1 MFDRNF
7 WDSVSSSVGGRAALE
22 PLESRVVLDATPTSP
37 LYPVVEL
44 NTNVGSVFI
53 ELYTDTAPQNV
64 ANFLGYVERE
74 DYDNTIFHRLVKGFV
89 LQGGGFVWNEAD
101 SDFDQI
107 NKQDPV
113 VNEFSRSNVQWT
125 VAFAKIPATDDN
137 GEPIEGGG
145 PDSATNQ
152 FFFNLVD
159 NSANLDTQNGG
170 FTVFGGVVAGHEV
183 ITSIAQLQVGNFGGA
198 QGSVPLLRMPT
209 SREDANPEDF
219 VTIITAR
226 KVYDPDTSLL
236 VGEGT
241 MPLGAVNPF
250 EMTSIGVVSA
260 FGGATV
266 YSQTSD
272 GSGWTVTD
280 LGLKTHS
287 TGKTGQPVM
296 WVDPKDGRTY
306 AAAPSDEGLRL
317 YTNTGEGEW
326 TARNLN
332 AEIAGA
338 GQIAKSLTVFITR
351 EGLVM
356 LAGLSASGEL
366 LLFSQTGGDDGLG
379 NQSWSFSNVSTDDL
393 AAQGLTTPAFASDL
407 VSYVTAWNGLNI
419 AGLDANGAIHAVW
432 WAPGL
437 EKWTTSNL
445 SEITG
450 APALFGGLTPYLTPW
465 GGINLAGINA
475 AGDVTTTWWVP
486 EFGGD
491 WRQDNL
497 SELFGGPRLE
507 PGSLASYVT
516 PWGGLNVVGRRSD
529 GHTVIYWW
537 APEIEGDAWAV
548 TSISEFIEG
557 AELFAGRVSGIASQ
571 SEVGTISLV
580 GASASNELLRYW
592 WQPGGEWQ
600 AENITQKAV
609 LV

>member
-1 MFDRNF
+1 MLDQNLGAL
-7 WDSVSSSVGGRAALE
+7 VSDPAGCWAGLEALE
-22 PLESRVVLDATPTSP
+22 ARVVLDATPTNP

-44 NTNVGSVFI
+44 NTNLGSVFI
-53 ELYTDTAPQNV
+53 ELYPDTAPQNV

-89 LQGGGFVWNEAD
+89 LQGGGFVWNEAE

-107 NKQDPV
+107 KKQDPV

-137 GEPIEGGG
+137 GDPIEGGG

-152 FFFNLVD
+152 FFFNLAN
-159 NSANLDTQNGG
+159 NSANLDNQNGG
-170 FTVFGGVVAGHEV
+170 FTVFGGVVAGQEI
-183 ITSIAQLQVGNFGGA
+183 ITSITQLPVGNFGGA
-198 QGSVPLLRMPT
+198 QGSVPLIRMPT

-219 VTIITAR
+219 VTILTAR
-226 KVYDPDTSLL
+226 VVYDPATSLA
-236 VGEGT
+236 VG
-241 MPLGAVNPF
+241 N
-250 EMTSIGVVSA
+250 GVLPGGSA
-260 FGGATV
+260 DAFDRATVGVLNRFGGATV
-266 YSQTSD
+266 FRQTSD
-272 GSGWTVTD
+272 GTGWTVTD
-280 LGLKTHS
+280 LGLKTQS
-287 TGKTGQPVM
+287 TGQTGPLVT

-306 AAAPSDEGLRL
+306 AAAPSAAGLRL
-317 YTNTGEGEW
+317 YTNTGEGQW

-338 GQIAKSLTVFITR
+338 GQIATRLTAFITR

-356 LAGLSASGEL
+356 LAGLSVTGEL
-366 LLFSQTGGDDGLG
+366 LLFSQTGGNDGQG
-379 NQSWSFSNVSTDDL
+379 NLAWSFSNVSTADL
-393 AAQGLTTPAFASDL
+393 ADQGLATPTFTSDL
-407 VSYVTAWNGLNI
+407 VSYVTSWNGLNI
-419 AGLDANGAIHAVW
+419 AGLDASGAIHAVW

-450 APALFGGLTPYLTPW
+450 APALFGGLTPYLTGW

-475 AGDVTTTWWVP
+475 DGDVTTTWWVP

-497 SELFGGPRLE
+497 SQLFGGPGLE

-516 PWGGLNVVGRRSD
+516 PWGGLNVVGRRGD
-529 GHTVIYWW
+529 GHTVVYWW
-537 APEIEGDAWAV
+537 APGIEGDAWAV

-557 AELFAGRVSGIASQ
+557 APLFAGRVSGIASP
-571 SEVGTISLV
+571 VGTISLV
-580 GASASNELLRYW
+580 GASADHDLLRYW

-600 AENITQKAV
+600 AENVSAKAV